1 MLETKVHTELRGFL
15 RQQKQPMW
23 THHLTMARLVSRAL
37 RLHRSALIQT
47 GSTVSCY
54 SYSYL
59 TPALLS
65 EQPLLLIAPSGI
77 QKRLLEIEIPK
88 LQQWLQI
95 DKPIFTNTSELVVGK
110 GQGLVMLS
118 PEQWLSDRLSK
129 PNTLS
134 FPTLIDQAEDLGDW
148 TKAFL
153 TVRLTPSNWEEL
165 IGINSLLVEKIR
177 QIRIKL
183 TKSLFSHPP
192 NPYHCYLLD
201 EGELRLLEELRII
214 LGDQPNLTPHFRQF
228 YRTFSLDTSLSWG
241 QLRRDQGTFILS
253 CQPIEIAS
261 FLNPL
266 WPQQPFVLMGGFLD
280 QSKEANLYKTTMG
293 LMKQDLLCLKFTPS
307 RQNEYIRLY
316 LPEKL
321 PLPNTPEFQ
330 GVLTNE
336 INHLIGLCQPLRH
349 PIVILVE
356 DLPLQSQLGA
366 FLAAQWGSKVKIEKP
381 LTDYQGI
388 LLCSWQFWHQYA
400 ENCPSPQLLIMATLP
415 IPSLENP
422 LVAGQVIY
430 YKRQHKDWFRGYLL
444 PTALK
449 QLQQAV
455 MPLRETQGVVALL
468 DNRANLRSY
477 GRKVLD
483 ALDPYAKVSYLDPDF
498 LQYNQP

>member
-1 MLETKVHTELRGFL
+1 MLEAKVHTELRGFL
-15 RQQKQPMW
+15 REQQQPIW

-65 EQPLLLIAPSGI
+65 EQPLILVAPSGI

-88 LQQWLQI
+88 LKEWLQI
-95 DKPIFTNTSELVVGK
+95 NKPIFTDTSDFFAANR
-110 GQGLVMLS
+110 QGFLMLS
-118 PEQWLSDRLSK
+118 PEKWLSDRLSN
-129 PNTLS
+129 PNPLS
-134 FPTLIDQAEDLGDW
+134 LPTLIDQAEDLGDW
-148 TKAFL
+148 TKTFL
-153 TVRLTPSNWEEL
+153 TVSITPYDWEVLMEQ
-165 IGINSLLVEKIR
+165 NPSLVDQIR

-192 NPYHCYLLD
+192 NPYDCYLLD
-201 EGELRLLEELRII
+201 QDELGLLKELKII
-214 LGDQPNLTPHFRQF
+214 LEDKQPLIPNFSQF
-228 YRTFSLDTSLSWG
+228 YQCLSLDSSLNWV
-241 QLRRDQGTFILS
+241 QLQRDQGLFTLL

-261 FLNPL
+261 FLKPL
-266 WPQQPFVLMGGFLD
+266 WPQQSFVLMGGFLD
-280 QSKEANLYKTTMG
+280 QSKEATLYQTTMG
-293 LMKQDLLCLKFTPS
+293 LIEEDILCLKFTPS

-330 GVLTNE
+330 GVLTDE
-336 INHLIGLCQPLRH
+336 INHLIGLCQPLSQ
-349 PIVILVE
+349 PIVILIE
-356 DLPLQSQLGA
+356 DLPLQTQLGT
-366 FLAAQWGSKVKIEKP
+366 FLAAQWGSRVKIEKP
-381 LTDYQGI
+381 LGDNQGI
-388 LLCSWQFWHQYA
+388 LLCSWNFWHQYA
-400 ENCPSPQLLIMATLP
+400 ENCPSPQLLVMATLP

-422 LVAGQVIY
+422 LVAGQVAY
-430 YKRQHKDWFRGYLL
+430 YKRKRKDWFRAYLL

-455 MPLRETQGVVALL
+455 TPLRETQGVVALL

-477 GRKVLD
+477 GIEILN
-483 ALDPYAKVSYLDPDF
+483 ALDPYAKVSYFDPDF
-498 LQYNQP
+498 LQYNQL